1 MDVIRIENEL
11 KKRVSLPYKWGR
23 KQNNDWDKKTNFIYT
38 TFSFSTLLKNNEPL
52 NQLLQEYALNRW
64 YNFWSAM
71 AVEFL
76 FASHLKVKPNKNAFD
91 KLVDF
96 QIDAIYFDHK
106 TTVFPVGFNQ
116 SFQYA
121 KNNKKELI
129 EWLYNN
135 QSQEGRKHFKNRLFI
150 VLFDKSNNEHWKMKA
165 EIQLLKQEIDNYV
178 KHFSI
183 HNLTKL
189 NYDNQAILSDIIWVE
204 KE

>member
-1 MDVIRIENEL
+1 MDIERVENEL
-11 KKRVSLPYKWGR
+11 KKRLLFPYKWGR
-23 KQNNDWDKKTNFIYT
+23 KQNNDWDNKTNFIYS
-38 TFSFSTLLKNNEPL
+38 TFSFSALLKKNEWL
-52 NQLLQEYALNRW
+52 NKNLQEYALNRW

-96 QIDAIYFDHK
+96 QIDSVSFDHK
-106 TTVFPVGFNQ
+106 TSVFPNGFEK
-116 SFQYA
+116 SFEDA
-121 KNNKKELI
+121 KNNKEELI
-129 EWLYNN
+129 DWLYKN

-150 VLFDKSNNEHWKMKA
+150 VLFDKKTKEHWKLKS
-165 EIQLLKQEIDNYV
+165 EISILKQEIDNYV
-178 KHFSI
+178 ERFSV

-189 NYDNQAILSDIIWVE
+189 NYDNQEVLSDIIWIE

>member
-116 SFQYA
+116 SYQYA

>member
-116 SFQYA
+116 SYRYA

>member
-23 KQNNDWDKKTNFIYT
+23 KQNNDWDKKTSFIYT

>member
-52 NQLLQEYALNRW
+52 NQVLQEYALNRW

>member
-52 NQLLQEYALNRW
+52 NQVLQEYALNRW

-116 SFQYA
+116 SYQYA